1 MAAAEGSAEAFLA
14 AHGLAA
20 AADTFRTEG
29 FDTAQ
34 QLVEARLTDADLR
47 ELGLAQMM
55 PRKRLLN
62 ALSDE
67 AARPS
72 RYSYRSKDMQSWH
85 SQTLA
90 GRHDG
95 LSAAAGLLVR
105 EPSGDGGE
113 DKACRA
119 RLSASD
125 ILTNVTQPPN
135 PER

>member
-20 AADTFRTEG
+20 AADSFRAEG

-67 AARPS
+67 AARLGAQSSSAGAPS
-72 RYSYRSKDMQSWH
+72 
-85 SQTLA
+85 
-90 GRHDG
+90 
-95 LSAAAGLLVR
+95 SAAISPPSSDLHCGLRWVLYGCG
-105 EPSGDGGE
+105 EP
-113 DKACRA
+113 
-119 RLSASD
+119 
-125 ILTNVTQPPN
+125 TQYRP
-135 PER
+135 